1 MQQHI
6 ESVRLSA
13 GRIATA
19 LRTGPLD
26 APVRACPGWDL
37 AELGRHIGFIH
48 RWARLAAIT
57 GEAPDAATI
66 EAPPAGELLGDWVEA
81 GAAALTEVFVDLD
94 PTAPT
99 WHPFPVAKVA
109 GVWPRRQAQ
118 ETLVHAWDA
127 EDAIGA
133 VGPLDPAIA
142 ADGIDEYFGVMIPRL
157 MSRTGRTCPVGT
169 LAVACTDTGARV
181 IARSDDGTAVVVD
194 PEATPEVEI
203 SGRSEDVLLA
213 LWGRRPLAGPPD
225 HPLAAAW
232 LSFGGN

>member
-19 LRTGPLD
+19 LRIGPLD

-57 GEAPDAATI
+57 GEAPDAGGTI
-66 EAPPAGELLGDWVEA
+66 EAPPAGELLADW
-81 GAAALTEVFVDLD
+81 GGGRRGRSLTEVFVDLD
-94 PTAPT
+94 PAAPT

-133 VGPLDPAIA
+133 V
-142 ADGIDEYFGVMIPRL
+142 
-157 MSRTGRTCPVGT
+157 
-169 LAVACTDTGARV
+169 
-181 IARSDDGTAVVVD
+181 
-194 PEATPEVEI
+194 
-203 SGRSEDVLLA
+203 SGRAFDRHR
-213 LWGRRPLAGPPD
+213 GRRHSRSTSAR
-225 HPLAAAW
+225 
-232 LSFGGN
+232 